1 MVVVR
6 PTVVVSLVD
15 DSVPPIVVVDS
26 CMVVLTRIDGVVF
39 VDCNV
44 DVVLSFAG
52 SIVVNVFFVIDSVVL
67 ELCALI
73 MSSKKRIVL

>member
-1 MVVVR
+1 M
-6 PTVVVSLVD
+6 
-15 DSVPPIVVVDS
+15 
-26 CMVVLTRIDGVVF
+26 
-39 VDCNV
+39 DCNV